1 MHVENS
7 YLHLL
12 ESETSAMP
20 IQEIPLELDHLLKK
34 GDVAYWQAGNNR
46 KSVTQLSPWARK
58 ILGPKADSLTE
69 EDNWFDQV
77 HPNDLKEFTN
87 AVKNNDGTDCYQVDY
102 RWSDSEDSHIWLRE
116 LGRRKSTDSDEYE
129 GLLFPLAEQK
139 ELEHRALN
147 ISEREKRKLG
157 RELHDDLCQ
166 QLAGMLFFTN
176 NLVHQIKAG
185 KDMDTLL
192 EATTEIKQQLQLSI
206 EKTRCLSHGLNPVN
220 LEHKNFEECF
230 IELIQQTQTLYSID
244 CQFQMSAD
252 LTIQNQELAT
262 HLFRITQESINNA
275 VRHGNANTIS
285 IALQK
290 EGDFGILT
298 IRDNGTGFKSGP
310 QNTDGMGLHN
320 LRSRA
325 RMINAT
331 IEIGNS
337 PQGGGVGSLQIC
349 PQSNRTMSAAS
360 QSKGRMINIFLVDDH
375 PLIRK
380 GLSQL
385 LGQEEDMQICGEAE
399 DVASALKGI
408 PQTGPDLV
416 IADISLRGNNGLEL
430 IKNIK
435 ALYPH
440 LKVLVFSMHDE
451 VVYAQRALRAGARA
465 YVMKQEDA
473 EKIKA
478 AIRRIMEGDI
488 YVSQRVSD
496 QLLHQIVNGTASS
509 TQSPVDRLSDRE
521 LEVVQSI
528 GNGLSTRE
536 IAEALNVSVKTIESH
551 RAHIKEKLNLKNAT
565 ELVQFS
571 VQWVEH
577 ENSKMH

>member
-1 MHVENS
+1 MN
-7 YLHLL
+7 
-12 ESETSAMP
+12 TTP
-20 IQEIPLELDHLLKK
+20 
-34 GDVAYWQAGNNR
+34 
-46 KSVTQLSPWARK
+46 
-58 ILGPKADSLTE
+58 
-69 EDNWFDQV
+69 
-77 HPNDLKEFTN
+77 HP
-87 AVKNNDGTDCYQVDY
+87 
-102 RWSDSEDSHIWLRE
+102 
-116 LGRRKSTDSDEYE
+116 
-129 GLLFPLAEQK
+129 
-139 ELEHRALN
+139 
-147 ISEREKRKLG
+147 
-157 RELHDDLCQ
+157 
-166 QLAGMLFFTN
+166 
-176 NLVHQIKAG
+176 
-185 KDMDTLL
+185 
-192 EATTEIKQQLQLSI
+192 
-206 EKTRCLSHGLNPVN
+206 
-220 LEHKNFEECF
+220 
-230 IELIQQTQTLYSID
+230 
-244 CQFQMSAD
+244 
-252 LTIQNQELAT
+252 
-262 HLFRITQESINNA
+262 
-275 VRHGNANTIS
+275 
-285 IALQK
+285 
-290 EGDFGILT
+290 
-298 IRDNGTGFKSGP
+298 
-310 QNTDGMGLHN
+310 
-320 LRSRA
+320 
-325 RMINAT
+325 
-331 IEIGNS
+331 
-337 PQGGGVGSLQIC
+337 
-349 PQSNRTMSAAS
+349 
-360 QSKGRMINIFLVDDH
+360 KGRKINIFLVDDH

-399 DVASALKGI
+399 DVSSALKGI
-408 PQTGPDLV
+408 TQTGPDLI

-509 TQSPVDRLSDRE
+509 SQSPVDRLSDRE

-536 IAEALNVSVKTIESH
+536 IAGALNVSVKTIESH

-565 ELVQFS
+565 ELVQFA